1 MNALFPTALIVDGLS
16 LVVTSEDLR
25 EIFEQ
30 FGTIV
35 WARVAMDRSREPLG
49 FGYVVMEAEEDATKA
64 IHALDGQTIAGR
76 KLHIAHTSIP
86 PLPRIA

>member
-49 FGYVVMEAEEDATKA
+49 FGYVVMGAEDATKA
-64 IHALDGQTIAGR
+64 IHALDGKTIAGR